1 MRTSIALLSAV
12 TLVSGAGSVHG
23 SDAPA
28 PSQASAPA
36 IQYRVSNLPTLGG
49 AAGTG
54 SSINDLNWVTG
65 LSTLAG
71 NQSQHAALWLHGTAF
86 DLGTLGG
93 ANSSVLWPV
102 KNDTGLVAGI
112 AQTSTPDPL
121 KENWSCSA
129 FFPAATAVGPTC
141 LGFVWEDGRMQA
153 LPTLGGNNGFATG
166 ANNLGAVVGWA
177 ENSVHDPT
185 CTPPQ
190 VLQFRPVVWEPLTR
204 RAHALAVLPGD
215 TSGAATAI
223 NDRGQVAGISGT
235 CDQAVGRY
243 TAAHAVLW
251 DNGTVIDIGNLGD
264 NAWNTPMAID
274 QRGDIAG
281 FAALPGS
288 DPDGPTLHAFLWT
301 RGGGIR
307 DLGTLPGD
315 AISEALGINNLRQ
328 VVGLSCNAS
337 GACRAF
343 LWQGGVMTDL
353 NTLVAPGY
361 SGVLTDAQDINDR
374 GEITG
379 QASIASTGEVPA
391 FLAVPV
397 LTAP

>member
-1 MRTSIALLSAV
+1 
-12 TLVSGAGSVHG
+12 
-23 SDAPA
+23 
-28 PSQASAPA
+28 
-36 IQYRVSNLPTLGG
+36 
-49 AAGTG
+49 
-54 SSINDLNWVTG
+54 
-65 LSTLAG
+65 
-71 NQSQHAALWLHGTAF
+71 
-86 DLGTLGG
+86 
-93 ANSSVLWPV
+93 
-102 KNDTGLVAGI
+102 
-112 AQTSTPDPL
+112 
-121 KENWSCSA
+121 
-129 FFPAATAVGPTC
+129 
-141 LGFVWEDGRMQA
+141 MQA

-177 ENSVHDPT
+177 ENTVHDPT
-185 CTPPQ
+185 CTAPQ
-190 VLQFRPVVWEPLTR
+190 VLQFRPVVWEPRTR
-204 RAHALAVLPGD
+204 RPHALPVLPGD

-251 DNGTVIDIGNLGD
+251 DNGTVTDIGNLGD
-264 NAWNTPMAID
+264 NAWNTPMAIN

-288 DPDGPTLHAFLWT
+288 DPNAPALHAFLWT

-315 AISEALGINNLRQ
+315 AISQALGINNLRQ

-379 QASIASTGEVPA
+379 QASVASTGAVPA

-397 LTAP
+397 VTAP